1 MVNTTPMTSNRPY
14 LLRALYEWI
23 NDNNLTPY
31 VLADANT
38 PGVQVPKSAIK
49 DGKVVLNIAMRAVAS
64 LDMSNHG
71 ISFMARFS
79 GLSQSIFIPVDS
91 IIAIYA
97 QETGQGMMLPPD
109 ESNADAH
116 QYSESLENHENDSG
130 QDQQSEDSPTPPDKP
145 KPSSPKGAHL
155 RIVK

>member
-31 VLADANT
+31 VLADANA

-79 GLSQSIFIPVDS
+79 GMSQSIFIPIDS
-91 IIAIYA
+91 VIAIYA

-109 ESNADAH
+109 ESHADAH
-116 QYSESLENHENDSG
+116 QYADSLENHENESG
-130 QDQQSEDSPTPPDKP
+130 QDQDSEDSPSPPDRP
-145 KPSSPKGAHL
+145 NPSPPKGGHL
-155 RIVK
+155 RIV

>member
-1 MVNTTPMTSNRPY
+1 MKNITTMTSNRPY

-31 VLADANT
+31 VLADASL

-49 DGKVVLNIAMRAVAS
+49 DDKVVLNIAMRAVAS
-64 LDMSNHG
+64 LEINNHG

-79 GLSQSIFIPVDS
+79 GKRQSIFIPIEAV
-91 IIAIYA
+91 IAIYA
-97 QETGQGMMLPPD
+97 QETGQGMMLPLD
-109 ESNADAH
+109 ESQAESHEYSDSLEQH
-116 QYSESLENHENDSG
+116 ESESG
-130 QDQQSEDSPTPPDKP
+130 QEQQRTEEPP
-145 KPSSPKGAHL
+145 KPPTTPNPPKGSHL

>member
-97 QETGQGMMLPPD
+97 QETGQGMMLPLD
-109 ESNADAH
+109 ESQAESHEYSDSLERH
-116 QYSESLENHENDSG
+116 ESESG
-130 QDQQSEDSPTPPDKP
+130 QEQQRTEEPP
-145 KPSSPKGAHL
+145 KPPTTPNPPKGSHL

>member
-1 MVNTTPMTSNRPY
+1 MTSTTAMTSNRPY

-31 VLADANT
+31 VLADAT
-38 PGVQVPKSAIK
+38 LPGVQVPKSSVK

-64 LDMSNHG
+64 LEINNFG

-79 GLSQSIFIPVDS
+79 GKSQSIFIPIESV
-91 IIAIYA
+91 IAIYA

-109 ESNADAH
+109 ESQAESH
-116 QYSESLENHENDSG
+116 EYSDSLEQHENESG
-130 QDQQSEDSPTPPDKP
+130 QEHQSSDEPPKPPNSPTPP
-145 KPSSPKGAHL
+145 KGGHL